1 MPRSFDLSAD
11 YDGSVDEVHQAFT
24 DANYWRARLAE
35 SGVDL
40 ATLESMRVGGE
51 SGDDD
56 TVEVVTLQV
65 IRSDKLPGMV
75 TQLHSGDLRIRR
87 EETWGPVTDG
97 AATGSVVG
105 SIVDAPVNLEGTA
118 VLEPIGRAGG
128 TRLTF
133 RATVHVRVP
142 IIGGK
147 LENIIG
153 ARLTELIAAEQRFT
167 MEWIAKTA

>member
-11 YDGSVDEVHQAFT
+11 YDGSVDDVHRAFT
-24 DANYWRARLAE
+24 DADYWRARLDE
-35 SGVDL
+35 SGVDV

-51 SGDDD
+51 TGDED

-75 TQLHSGDLRIRR
+75 TQLHSGDLCIRR

-97 AATGSVVG
+97 AATGSVAG
-105 SIVDAPVNLEGTA
+105 SIVDAPVNLAGTA
-118 VLEPIGRAGG
+118 VLEPFEGG

-133 RATVHVRVP
+133 RATVQVRVP

-153 ARLTELIAAEQRFT
+153 TRLAELVAAEQRFT
-167 MEWIAKTA
+167 TEWLAKRG

>member
-11 YDGSVDEVHQAFT
+11 YDGSVEEVHRAFT
-24 DANYWRARLAE
+24 DADYWRARLAG

-40 ATLESMRVGGE
+40 ATLESLRVGVE
-51 SGDDD
+51 D

-65 IRSDKLPGMV
+65 IRSHKLPGMV
-75 TQLHSGDLRIRR
+75 TQLHNGDLCIRR
-87 EETWGPVTDG
+87 EETWGPVTGG

-105 SIVDAPVNLEGTA
+105 SIVDAPVNLAGTT
-118 VLEPIGRAGG
+118 VLEAVEETGG
-128 TRLTF
+128 ARLTF
-133 RATVHVRVP
+133 RATVQVRVP

-153 ARLTELIAAEQRFT
+153 TRLAEVVAAEQRFT
-167 MEWIAKTA
+167 TEWISNTA

>member
-11 YDGSVDEVHQAFT
+11 YDGSVDEVHHAFT
-24 DANYWRARLAE
+24 DENYWRARLAG
-35 SGVDL
+35 SGVDV
-40 ATLESMRVGGE
+40 ATLESMRVGDE
-51 SGDDD
+51 D

-87 EETWGPVTDG
+87 EEAWGPVTGG

-105 SIVDAPVNLEGTA
+105 SIVDAPVNLAGSA
-118 VLEPIGRAGG
+118 VLEPIEGTGG
-128 TRLTF
+128 SRLTF
-133 RATVHVRVP
+133 RATVQVRVP

-153 ARLTELIAAEQRFT
+153 NQLAELIAAEQRFT
-167 MEWIAKTA
+167 TEWIAKTV

>member
-11 YDGSVDEVHQAFT
+11 YDGSVEEVHRAFT
-24 DANYWRARLAE
+24 DANYWRARLDG
-35 SGVDL
+35 SGVDV

-65 IRSDKLPGMV
+65 IHSHNLPGMV
-75 TQLHSGDLRIRR
+75 TQLHRGDLCVRR

-97 AATGSVVG
+97 TANGCVEGA
-105 SIVDAPVNLEGTA
+105 ILDAPVKLSGTA
-118 VLEPIGRAGG
+118 MLSPISESGGARLE
-128 TRLTF
+128 L
-133 RATVHVRVP
+133 RATVQVRVP

-147 LENIIG
+147 LERII
-153 ARLTELIAAEQRFT
+153 ATQIVELVATEQRFT
-167 MEWIAKTA
+167 MEWLTNHA

>member
-11 YDGSVDEVHQAFT
+11 YDGSVDDVHRAFT
-24 DANYWRARLAE
+24 DANYWRARLAG
-35 SGVDL
+35 SGVDV
-40 ATLESMRVGGE
+40 ATLESLSVGDE
-51 SGDDD
+51 D

-87 EETWGPVTDG
+87 EETWGPITGG
-97 AATGSVVG
+97 AATGSVAG
-105 SIVDAPVNLEGTA
+105 SIVDAPVNLAGTA
-118 VLEPIGRAGG
+118 VLEPIEETGG
-128 TRLTF
+128 ARLTF
-133 RATVHVRVP
+133 RATVQVRVP

-153 ARLTELIAAEQRFT
+153 NQLAELIAAEQRFT
-167 MEWIAKTA
+167 TEWIAKTV

>member
-11 YDGSVDEVHQAFT
+11 YDGSVEQVHRAFT
-24 DANYWRARLAE
+24 DEHYWRARLAE

-40 ATLESMRVGGE
+40 ATLESIRV
-51 SGDDD
+51 GDDD

-65 IRSDKLPGMV
+65 IHSHNLPGMV

-87 EETWGPVTDG
+87 EESWEPVIGGSAQG
-97 AATGSVVG
+97 AVAG
-105 SIVDAPVNLEGTA
+105 SIVDAPVNLDGDAALLPITA
-118 VLEPIGRAGG
+118 TGGSRLE
-128 TRLTF
+128 F
-133 RATVHVRVP
+133 RATVQVRVP

-153 ARLTELIAAEQRFT
+153 TRLTELVAAEQRFT
-167 MEWIAKTA
+167 TKWIAERA

>member
-11 YDGSVDEVHQAFT
+11 YDGSVDDVHRAFT
-24 DANYWRARLAE
+24 DANYWRARLAG
-35 SGVDL
+35 SGVDV
-40 ATLESMRVGGE
+40 ATLESLRVGDE
-51 SGDDD
+51 D

-87 EETWGPVTDG
+87 EETWGPVTGG
-97 AATGSVVG
+97 AATGSVAG
-105 SIVDAPVNLEGTA
+105 SIVDAPVNLAGTA
-118 VLEPIGRAGG
+118 VLEPIEETGG
-128 TRLTF
+128 ARLTF
-133 RATVHVRVP
+133 RATVQVRVP

-153 ARLTELIAAEQRFT
+153 AQLVELIAAEQRFT
-167 MEWIAKTA
+167 TEWITKTA

>member
-11 YDGSVDEVHQAFT
+11 YDGSVDEVHRAFT
-24 DANYWRARLAE
+24 DADYWRARLAE
-35 SGVDL
+35 SGVDV
-40 ATLESMRVGGE
+40 ATLESMRVGE
-51 SGDDD
+51 SGDD

-75 TQLHSGDLRIRR
+75 TQLHTGDLRIRR
-87 EETWGPVTDG
+87 EETWGPVTGG
-97 AATGSVVG
+97 AATGSVSG

-118 VLEPIGRAGG
+118 VLEPIGGTGG
-128 TRLTF
+128 ARLTF

-153 ARLTELIAAEQRFT
+153 ARLGELIAAEQRFT
-167 MEWIAKTA
+167 TEWIAKTA

>member
-11 YDGSVDEVHQAFT
+11 YDGSVDEVHRAFT
-24 DANYWRARLAE
+24 DADYWRARLAE
-35 SGVDL
+35 SGVDV
-40 ATLESMRVGGE
+40 ATLESMRVGE
-51 SGDDD
+51 SGDD

-75 TQLHSGDLRIRR
+75 TQLHTGDLRIRR
-87 EETWGPVTDG
+87 EETWGPVTGG
-97 AATGSVVG
+97 AATGSVSG

-118 VLEPIGRAGG
+118 VLEPIGGTGRA
-128 TRLTF
+128 RLTF

-153 ARLTELIAAEQRFT
+153 ARLAELIAAEQRFT
-167 MEWIAKTA
+167 TEWIAKTA

>member
-11 YDGSVDEVHQAFT
+11 YDGSVDEVHRAFT
-24 DANYWRARLAE
+24 DAEYWRARLAG
-35 SGVDL
+35 SGVDV
-40 ATLESMRVGGE
+40 ATLESMRVGDE
-51 SGDDD
+51 D

-75 TQLHSGDLRIRR
+75 TQLHAGDLCIRR
-87 EETWGPVTDG
+87 EERWGPVSDG
-97 AATGSVVG
+97 AASALVEG
-105 SIVDAPVNLEGTA
+105 SIVDAPVSLAGTA
-118 VLEPIGRAGG
+118 VLEPIEETGG

-133 RATVHVRVP
+133 RATVQVRVP

-153 ARLTELIAAEQRFT
+153 ARLAELIAAEQRFT
-167 MEWIAKTA
+167 TEWIAKTA

>member
-11 YDGSVDEVHQAFT
+11 YDGSVDEVHRAFT
-24 DANYWRARLAE
+24 DEEYWRARLAG
-35 SGVDL
+35 SGVDV
-40 ATLESMRVGGE
+40 ATLETMRVGAE
-51 SGDDD
+51 D

-75 TQLHSGDLRIRR
+75 TQLHSGDLCIRR
-87 EETWGPVTDG
+87 EETWGPVTGG

-105 SIVDAPVNLEGTA
+105 SIVDAPVNLTGTA
-118 VLEPIGRAGG
+118 VLEPIDETGG

-133 RATVHVRVP
+133 RATVQVRVP

-153 ARLTELIAAEQRFT
+153 TRLAELIAAEQRFT
-167 MEWIAKTA
+167 TEWLAKTA

>member
-11 YDGSVDEVHQAFT
+11 YDGSVDEVHRAFT
-24 DANYWRARLAE
+24 DADYWRARLAG
-35 SGVDL
+35 SGVDI
-40 ATLESMRVGGE
+40 ATLESMRVGDE
-51 SGDDD
+51 D

-87 EETWGPVTDG
+87 AEAWGPVTSG

-105 SIVDAPVNLEGTA
+105 SIVDAPVNLAGTA
-118 VLEPIGRAGG
+118 VLEPIEETGG
-128 TRLTF
+128 SRLTF
-133 RATVHVRVP
+133 RATVQVRVP

-147 LENIIG
+147 LESIIG
-153 ARLTELIAAEQRFT
+153 TRLAELVAAEQRFT
-167 MEWIAKTA
+167 TEWIAKSA

>member
-11 YDGSVDEVHQAFT
+11 YDGSVDEVHRAFT
-24 DANYWRARLAE
+24 DENYWRARLAG
-35 SGVDL
+35 SGVDI
-40 ATLESMRVGGE
+40 ATLESMRVGDE
-51 SGDDD
+51 D

-87 EETWGPVTDG
+87 EEAWGPVTGG
-97 AATGSVVG
+97 AATGTVAG
-105 SIVDAPVNLEGTA
+105 SIVDAPVQLAGTA
-118 VLEPIGRAGG
+118 VLEPIERTGG
-128 TRLTF
+128 ARLTF
-133 RATVHVRVP
+133 RATVQVRVP

-153 ARLTELIAAEQRFT
+153 TRLAQLVAAEQRFT
-167 MEWIAKTA
+167 TEWIAKTA

>member
-11 YDGSVDEVHQAFT
+11 YDGSVEEVHRAFT
-24 DANYWRARLAE
+24 DADYWRARLAG

-40 ATLESMRVGGE
+40 ATLESLVVGVE
-51 SGDDD
+51 D

-65 IRSDKLPGMV
+65 IRSHKLPGMV
-75 TQLHSGDLRIRR
+75 TQLHNGDLCIRR

-105 SIVDAPVNLEGTA
+105 SIVDAPVNLAGTA
-118 VLEPIGRAGG
+118 VLEAVEGTGG
-128 TRLTF
+128 ARLTF
-133 RATVHVRVP
+133 RATVQVRVP

-153 ARLTELIAAEQRFT
+153 TRLAEVVAAEQRFT
-167 MEWIAKTA
+167 TEWISNTA

>member
-11 YDGSVDEVHQAFT
+11 YDGSVDDVHRAFT
-24 DANYWRARLAE
+24 DANYWRARLAG
-35 SGVDL
+35 SGVDV
-40 ATLESMRVGGE
+40 ATLESLSVGDE
-51 SGDDD
+51 D

-87 EETWGPVTDG
+87 EETWGPVTGG
-97 AATGSVVG
+97 AATGSVMG
-105 SIVDAPVNLEGTA
+105 SIVDAPVNLAGSA
-118 VLEPIGRAGG
+118 VLEPIEETGG
-128 TRLTF
+128 ARLTF
-133 RATVHVRVP
+133 RATVQVRVP

-153 ARLTELIAAEQRFT
+153 NQLAELIAAEQRFT
-167 MEWIAKTA
+167 TEWIAKTV

>member
-11 YDGSVDEVHQAFT
+11 YDGTVEEVHRALT
-24 DANYWRARLAE
+24 DEKYWRARLAE
-35 SGVDL
+35 SGADV
-40 ATLESMRVGGE
+40 AILESIRVGGE

-65 IRSDKLPGMV
+65 IHSHKLPGMV

-87 EETWGPVTDG
+87 EETWGPVTG
-97 AATGSVVG
+97 SAAQGSVEG
-105 SIVDAPVNLEGTA
+105 SIVGAPVNLTGDA
-118 VLEPIGRAGG
+118 SLSPISETGG
-128 TRLTF
+128 SRLVF
-133 RATVHVRVP
+133 RATVQVRVP

-153 ARLTELIAAEQRFT
+153 TRLAELVAAEQRFT
-167 MEWIAKTA
+167 TKWIADRA